1 MTAQLG
7 APAERVLVVGGWP
20 AIDGQWDK
28 NGTMTSR
35 RSVARREIRLRDTV
49 VTCCPPNPELVRK
62 VFRALRPTWLILGR
76 GLDDNEAESLI
87 SSCRAVSPGARLAML
102 GPLRDIHRVD
112 RWMRRGC
119 AVYLSDTCSLSRLL
133 TVMNTAVRCDVQ
145 IVDHVFY
152 LHWLESLP
160 NLPRLTPRQV
170 QVLDLLGRGYT
181 NSEIGAELHVTE
193 HTVEFHVRH
202 LLQKLDAR
210 NRMEAVGRAR
220 GLGIS

>member
-1 MTAQLG
+1 MTAQLS
-7 APAERVLVVGGWP
+7 APAERAVVVGGWP

-28 NGTMTSR
+28 NGPATSR
-35 RSVARREIRLRDTV
+35 RSATCREIRLRDAV
-49 VTCCPPNPELVRK
+49 ITCCPPNPDLVRR
-62 VFRALRPTWLILGR
+62 VFRSLRPTWLILAQ
-76 GLDDNEAESLI
+76 GLDDNDAEALI
-87 SSCRAVSPGARLAML
+87 SACRAVSPGARIAML
-102 GPLRDIHRVD
+102 GPLRDTRRVD

-119 AVYLSDTCSLSRLL
+119 AVYLSDTSSLSRLL
-133 TVMNTAVRCDVQ
+133 ATLNTAVRCDVQ

-160 NLPRLTPRQV
+160 SLPRLTPRQV

-220 GLGIS
+220 GLGIR